1 MTDAEIDEMCSMVL
15 EQSKRALREAVA
27 LLEKAWTRC
36 AAKAPR
42 EELARLRSNLGQSIN
57 LSQALQAARGA
68 EFPQRRSLELALRWE
83 RCRVRALITLAVQI
97 ADPVSLE
104 AALKLAAPIGL
115 AIDLER
121 ELCDELTER
130 ADPGTAPSLLAS
142 KAGGGPRVPKL
153 ALDSGGETE
162 EDEES
167 PFGDLLART
176 AAVLAEGRPRWWH
189 RFWRPRPKPWEGEA
203 ELLRVVREHV
213 QRGNEPLPKE
223 LAADLGLGS
232 AAPILP
238 ESPLAKLSKR
248 L

>member
-1 MTDAEIDEMCSMVL
+1 MTDVEVDEMCAMVL
-15 EQSKRALREAVA
+15 EQSKRALRDAVA
-27 LLEKAWTRC
+27 LLEKAWARC

-42 EELARLRSNLGQSIN
+42 QELARLRKQLGEANNLN
-57 LSQALQAARGA
+57 QALQAARGA
-68 EFPQRRSLELALRWE
+68 ELAQRRSLELALRWE

-97 ADPVSLE
+97 ADPISLG
-104 AALKLAAPIGL
+104 ASLRLAEPIGL
-115 AIDLER
+115 NIDLER
-121 ELCDELTER
+121 ELCDELAER
-130 ADPGTAPSLLAS
+130 ADPATAPSLFAPQ
-142 KAGGGPRVPKL
+142 AGGRSRVPRL
-153 ALDSGGETE
+153 ALDSGDGAE
-162 EDEES
+162 EDEEV
-167 PFGDLLART
+167 PFGDLLSRT

-213 QRGNEPLPKE
+213 QRGNKPLPKE

-238 ESPLAKLSKR
+238 ESPLAKISRR